1 MFNANGNI
9 NPNIIKI
16 QLKDNIS
23 RYSSGRH
30 VKSISKKG
38 RYIKYRIPRGKP
50 NDIAFDATLRASA
63 LYQKERRE
71 KSNNRNVVL
80 YLKKE
85 DLREKVR
92 EKKISTNILFSVDA
106 SGSMGAM
113 KRMEAAKGAVVSL
126 LIDAYQK
133 RNNVAMITFRKDS
146 AELLLPFT
154 SSVELAEKCLRETP
168 TGGKTPLSKAFLKS
182 YEVIKN
188 SMRKNPNIIPIVVF
202 ISDFKPNVAIGE
214 DYINE
219 VYDICEKFA
228 EDEINVILID
238 TEPKSFIKIGIG
250 ENIAKKYG
258 FKYYRIDDLSSENI
272 LNTLN

>member
-9 NPNIIKI
+9 NPNIVKI
-16 QLKDNIS
+16 QLKDSIS

-71 KSNNRNVVL
+71 KSNNENVAL

-113 KRMEAAKGAVVSL
+113 KRMEAAKGAVLSL
-126 LIDAYQK
+126 LMDAYQK
-133 RNNVAMITFRKDS
+133 RNKVSMITFRKDS

-188 SMRKNPNIIPIVVF
+188 SMRKNPNIIPVVVF
-202 ISDFKPNVAIGE
+202 ISDFKPNVAMKE
-214 DYINE
+214 DYITE
-219 VYDICEKFA
+219 VYEICEKLA

-238 TEPKSFIKIGIG
+238 TEPKSFVKIGIG

-258 FKYYRIDDLSSENI
+258 FKYYKIDHLSTESI
-272 LNTLN
+272 LTEIK